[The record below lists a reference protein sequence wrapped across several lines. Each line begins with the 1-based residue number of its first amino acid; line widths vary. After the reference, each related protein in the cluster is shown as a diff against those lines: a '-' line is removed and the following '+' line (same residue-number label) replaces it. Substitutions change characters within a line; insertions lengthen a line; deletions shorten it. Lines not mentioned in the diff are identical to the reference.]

1 MSNLTV
7 IGPELDCAP
16 CGWLSVTDD
25 GCVVNV
31 NETLANLLGQAKSHI
46 IGQNLSGFLTVGSR
60 VFYQTHLFPQLKL
73 AGRLDEIYLDLR
85 SARGAT
91 LPMLVNAVRTERD
104 CHLVNDFVLLL
115 IHRREKFESQI
126 LQSKR
131 TAEDAAQAAQTAN
144 AQLIEMQKELEANHL
159 KLLELDE
166 LKTRFTAM
174 LVHDLKS
181 PLTVVGMAIHLL
193 QDQHQNPTEHLT
205 EMLDL
210 SKKNIQK
217 IVKMVNQMLE
227 VYRGESRETKVNRLE
242 LDPMALLS
250 DCVES
255 ARLAAPPE
263 MTITCTVRNKL
274 PALWA
279 DGLQLERVFSNLLSN
294 AIKFTPPGG
303 KISVEAWTQAGVGV
317 ETGQTLLLVSITDTG
332 EGIPAESI
340 PFLFDPYWQASST
353 QARPGVGLG
362 LSIVK
367 RIIAAHGGNI
377 SVQSQPGIGTC
388 FTVVLPV
395 VTFEPSLPVVATPVV
410 ASFPE
415 SSGLPSA
422 PPCILVAD
430 DEPVNLKV
438 VSILLKRYGYVVDV
452 VSDGCEAVTAAIR
465 KPYALILMDCQMGKM
480 GGIEA
485 ANLIRQE
492 EGRTRHTPIIAC
504 TASDIFEIT
513 PLVGSTFDDVLAK
526 PFTPEGLQRLLDKF
540 VSNPVKAT

>member
-1 MSNLTV
+1 MSDLTV
-7 IGPELDCAP
+7 IVSELDCAP

-46 IGQNLSGFLTVGSR
+46 VGQNLSGFLTVGSR

-85 SARGAT
+85 SANGDT
-91 LPMLVNAVRTERD
+91 LPMLINAVRTERQGEPA
-104 CHLVNDFVLLL
+104 NDFILLL
-115 IHRREKFESQI
+115 IQRREKFESQI

-131 TAEDAAQAAQTAN
+131 AAEAAAQAAQVAN
-144 AQLIEMQKELEANHL
+144 TQLIEMQKELEANHL

-181 PLTVVGMAIHLL
+181 PLTVVNMAL
-193 QDQHQNPTEHLT
+193 QLVQEQHRNPTEHLA
-205 EMLDL
+205 EMLDV

-217 IVKMVNQMLE
+217 IVKMVNQMLD

-255 ARLAAPPE
+255 ARLAAPPQ

-294 AIKFTPPGG
+294 AIKFTPPDG

-317 ETGQTLLLVSITDTG
+317 ETGQTLVLISITDTG

-340 PFLFDPYWQASST
+340 PFLFDPYWQANST
-353 QARPGVGLG
+353 HTKPGVGLG

-367 RIIAAHGGNI
+367 RIVAAHGGNI
-377 SVQSQPGIGTC
+377 SVRSQLGIGTC

-395 VTFEPSLPVVATPVV
+395 VPFEPSLPVAAIPVV
-410 ASFPE
+410 ASLPE
-415 SSGLPSA
+415 SSGLLSES
-422 PPCILVAD
+422 PCILVAD

-452 VSDGCEAVTAAIR
+452 VSDGCEAVTAAMR
-465 KPYALILMDCQMGKM
+465 KPYDLILMDCQMGKM

-504 TASDIFEIT
+504 TASDIFEMT
-513 PLVGSTFDDVLAK
+513 PLIGSTFDDVLAK
-526 PFTPEGLQRLLDKF
+526 PFTPEGLQHLLHKYG
-540 VSNPVKAT
+540 VQPVKSV

>member
-1 MSNLTV
+1 MSNATV

-31 NETLANLLGQAKSHI
+31 NETLANFLGQAKSHI
-46 IGQNLSGFLTVGSR
+46 IGQNLSGFLTLGSR

-73 AGRLDEIYLDLR
+73 AGRLDEIYLDLQ
-85 SARGAT
+85 STTGAT
-91 LPMLVNAVRTERD
+91 LPMLVNATRTERNGR
-104 CHLVNDFVLLL
+104 LVNDFVWLL

-131 TAEDAAQAAQTAN
+131 AAEEAAQAAQFAN
-144 AQLIEMQKELEANHL
+144 TRLVEMQRELEASHL
-159 KLLELDE
+159 KLVELDE
-166 LKTRFTAM
+166 LKAKFTAM

-181 PLTVVGMAIHLL
+181 PLTVISVALQLLEEQHPDPADHLA
-193 QDQHQNPTEHLT
+193 
-205 EMLDL
+205 EMLSM

-217 IVKMVNQMLE
+217 IIKMVNQMLD
-227 VYRGESRETKVNRLE
+227 VYRGESQETQLNRLE
-242 LDPMALLS
+242 LNPMALLR

-263 MTITCTVRNKL
+263 MTLTCTVKNKL
-274 PALWA
+274 PVLWA
-279 DGLQLERVFSNLLSN
+279 DSLQLERVFSNLLSN
-294 AIKFTPPGG
+294 AIKFTPPDG

-317 ETGQTLLLVSITDTG
+317 ETGQTLVLISITDTG

-340 PFLFDPYWQASST
+340 PFLFDPYWQANST
-353 QARPGVGLG
+353 HTKPGVGLG

-377 SVQSQPGIGTC
+377 SVRSQLGIGTC

-395 VTFEPSLPVVATPVV
+395 VAFDSSIPVAATPVV

-465 KPYALILMDCQMGKM
+465 KPYDLILMDCQMGKM

-504 TASDIFEIT
+504 TASDIFEMT
-513 PLVGSTFDDVLAK
+513 HLVGSTFDDVFAK
-526 PFTPEGLQRLLDKF
+526 PFTPEGLQHLLDKF
-540 VSNPVKAT
+540 VSKPVKAT